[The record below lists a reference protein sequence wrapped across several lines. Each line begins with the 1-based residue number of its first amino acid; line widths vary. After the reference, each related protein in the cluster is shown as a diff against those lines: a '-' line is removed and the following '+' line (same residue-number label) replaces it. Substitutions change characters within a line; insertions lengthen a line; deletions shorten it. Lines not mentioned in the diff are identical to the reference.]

1 MLTSCS
7 GRSRINVV
15 PLLMLYASQGADFIK
30 RVESVYFSKLKENN
44 ILKSDKNNLL
54 QMSPPWVK

>member
-15 PLLMLYASQGADFIK
+15 HILMLYASQGADFIK
-30 RVESVYFSKLKENN
+30 RVESLYFYILKENN
-44 ILKSDKNNLL
+44 ILKSNKNNLL
-54 QMSPPWVK
+54 